1 MAIYWMTEAL
11 PLPITSLIPVVAFP
25 LFGIL
30 DTGKVCMA
38 YMKVHYGI
46 LYFFLSIIKHVDP
59 IHNEFHKTKT
69 INDIV
74 YLRAH
79 RLN

>member
-30 DTGKVCMA
+30 DTGTVCMA
-38 YMKVHYGI
+38 YMKVLYI
-46 LYFFLSIIKHVDP
+46 LFFK
-59 IHNEFHKTKT
+59 FHCSETYA
-69 INDIV
+69 N
-74 YLRAH
+74 Y
-79 RLN
+79 